1 MKGHLMIAGCAVV
14 GILLGSIV
22 ARNVDREI
30 NTQVEKE
37 LNRVIMMGVPP
48 IDIEASLFL
57 DNNVYTQPYLTAID
71 LADGSYGI
79 YEIKDNDVV
88 AYAHGQCVS
97 VGNAKVGTYKIVN
110 TKSHLDYHNARYW
123 YVVELEEIHTKE
135 KLTVSSPP
143 YEIDDTPNLQS
154 DVDDLNGVQIINDI
168 MMTVFDNGSVGTILV
183 VIDSDKDCYIEK
195 IEDHVFGTES
205 RKISAEEEN
214 TGTS

>member
-1 MKGHLMIAGCAVV
+1 MIAGCAVV
-14 GILLGSIV
+14 GILLGSVV

-57 DNNVYTQPYLTAID
+57 ENNVYTQPYLTAID

-79 YEIKDNDVV
+79 YEIKDNDVI
-88 AYAHGQCVS
+88 AYAHGYCVS

-110 TKSHLDYHNARYW
+110 TKSHLDYHNTRYW

-143 YEIDDTPNLQS
+143 YEIEDTPKLQS
-154 DVDDLNGVQIINDI
+154 DTDDLNGVQIINDI

-183 VIDSDKDCYIEK
+183 IIDSNKDYYIEK
-195 IEDHVFGTES
+195 IEDHTFGTES
-205 RKISAEEEN
+205 PRTQAEEEEQ
-214 TGTS
+214 